1 MGPCQGH
8 AKFHEARGSSARV
21 ARQALSALFIKRS
34 SRQPPRRAVE
44 DSGALQKSAE
54 PIGRFNP
61 RKQGGV
67 TMKKNSLH
75 SVPNPF
81 YKDIRKHGF
90 VIDIQGDVMRREPT
104 SGRPR
109 RGEVRQPTAVRSIRL
124 PKALWELVQAQ
135 ARRERI
141 SINAALRQAAQ
152 IWIQS

>member
-1 MGPCQGH
+1 
-8 AKFHEARGSSARV
+8 
-21 ARQALSALFIKRS
+21 
-34 SRQPPRRAVE
+34 
-44 DSGALQKSAE
+44 
-54 PIGRFNP
+54 
-61 RKQGGV
+61 
-67 TMKKNSLH
+67 MKKSSLS

-81 YKDIRKHGF
+81 YADIRKHGF
-90 VIDIQGDVMRREPT
+90 VIDVQSDGEEQRAPS

-109 RGEVRQPTAVRSIRL
+109 RGEVRLPTAVRSVRL